1 MSDEDVKA
9 QEGALEGDKEKES
22 GDKDK
27 FVSKEE
33 LATLTESV
41 REQARRNEEVFKLIT
56 SPEFMNRGAQ
66 PPTPPKEEE
75 KGLTQD
81 EIDELKPSQLINH
94 MLKEVGKMLE
104 KNNEKVNA
112 NIQGVVATIQK
123 VTDAEADKDAAMQIA
138 GVKKDF
144 GEADFE
150 KYRASMAKIVAA
162 TPGITA
168 RRAFLIAK
176 GEAEPVKK
184 GEIPKAPLYEKPGQ
198 SAEFTE
204 TALTP
209 KEASEKAYNRAFGAN
224 EKPI

>member
-1 MSDEDVKA
+1 MSEVDVNA
-9 QEGALEGDKEKES
+9 QEGAPEGDKGKES
-22 GDKDK
+22 GDVDK

-33 LATLTESV
+33 IAAIAESV
-41 REQARRNEEVFKLIT
+41 KEQARRNEEVFKLIT

-66 PPTPPKEEE
+66 PPAQPKVEE

-81 EIDELKPSQLINH
+81 EIDELKPSQLISH

-104 KNNEKVNA
+104 KNNETVNA
-112 NIQGVVATIQK
+112 NIQSVAATIQR
-123 VTDAEADKDAAMQIA
+123 VTDVEADKDAAMQIA
-138 GVKKDF
+138 GVKSEF
-144 GEADFE
+144 GTTDYE
-150 KYRASMAKIVAA
+150 KYRLEMAKVVAA

-176 GEAEPVKK
+176 GEAEPPKK

-198 SAEFTE
+198 NAEFTE
-204 TALTP
+204 TDLSP
-209 KEASEKAYNRAFGAN
+209 KAASEKAYARAFGAN